1 VNVTNGRDPM
11 VASVALTKVGWG
23 TQVDLTCSYPRSA
36 VTYEGGSYALVV
48 HTGDGRAQRVATWNG
63 LPGKS
68 MHVTGATAAWPD
80 DITSVEVRHVDGPR
94 VAVLKL

>member
-1 VNVTNGRDPM
+1 
-11 VASVALTKVGWG
+11 
-23 TQVDLTCSYPRSA
+23 
-36 VTYEGGSYALVV
+36 
-48 HTGDGRAQRVATWNG
+48 
-63 LPGKS
+63 